1 MNYTIESFELKVLHR
16 SHSVDR
22 NPLGFVARL
31 RDEAGHEVT
40 VTRLLNEINWVITPS
55 TENPG
60 DRLFISR
67 ALKNDSPI
75 VAELNRLAAEAEGGA
90 Q

>member
-22 NPLGFVARL
+22 SPLGFMARL
-31 RDEAGHEVT
+31 RHEAGHEVT
-40 VTRLLNEINWVITPS
+40 VTRLPNEINWVITP
-55 TENPG
+55 TTVNPG

-67 ALKNDSPI
+67 ALKSNAPI
-75 VAELNRLAAEAEGGA
+75 VTELNRLAYEAEGGA
-90 Q
+90 L